1 MKFQHT
7 RLGVAV
13 LLAAAAAAAAD
24 GGLPN
29 YVAPDTK
36 IVIGIRVRSLV
47 DLLSRSF
54 GSDFRTAAS
63 GLLSQVPLA
72 GFDPLHDLDEVI
84 LTSNGKGENPPMLMV
99 AIGRFDVER
108 LAKNAKPYHGVPI
121 LETGGGTRQV
131 IAVLDGATAIAGDAP
146 QVREAIDRRGSESGL
161 DADLAARV
169 EPLRSRY
176 DVWGIGDR
184 PQGAVVPRGA
194 PDTFQSLDRF
204 EFGTSLGHGL
214 ELTAR
219 LHFTSVEEA
228 EKMSS
233 SLRLLEA
240 MMKAQP
246 QSGGTR
252 FGLRSEN
259 GTLQLSLAIPEE
271 ELKKAIAAQRA
282 TLASAVAAQV
292 GRKTMPAATP
302 SEPKTLTDEKGNT
315 VMVTL
320 PGKR

>member
-13 LLAAAAAAAAD
+13 LLAAGAAVGAD

-36 IVIGIRVRSLV
+36 IVIGMRVRSLV
-47 DLLSRSF
+47 DLLSQSF
-54 GSDFRTAAS
+54 GSDFHTAAS

-72 GFDPLHDLDEVI
+72 GFDPLYDLDEVI
-84 LTSNGKGENPPMLMV
+84 LTPNGRGENPPMLVV

-121 LETGGGTRQV
+121 LETGGGNKQV
-131 IAVLDGATAIAGDAP
+131 IALLDGATAIAGDAP

-161 DADLAARV
+161 EAKLAARV

-184 PQGAVVPRGA
+184 PRGAAFPKGA
-194 PDTFQSLDRF
+194 PDAFQSMDRF
-204 EFGTSLGHGL
+204 EFGASLEHGL
-214 ELTAR
+214 ELSAR
-219 LHFTSVEEA
+219 LHLTSVEEA
-228 EKMSS
+228 KKLTS
-233 SLRLLEA
+233 SLRMLEA

-252 FGLRSEN
+252 FSLRSEN

-271 ELKKAIAAQRA
+271 ELKKAIEAQRA

-292 GRKTMPAATP
+292 GRKTMPAVAP